1 MKRSPESKWASCAPI
16 DLLPPPSPHA
26 RWAALRAVC
35 LPPLGCGFY
44 TDEILSALEERSV
57 NYIIAAKAY
66 SNLKN
71 EVYGMKDWVEVCPGI
86 AVKEWRHQHAN
97 PKAKARRHIVVRK
110 QTSRR
115 PQAAGKLLFEDQP
128 DYRFSLYVTNL
139 DLPLDQIWNI
149 YNSRADCEPSAA
161 R

>member
-16 DLLPPPSPHA
+16 DSLPPPSPLA
-26 RWAALRAVC
+26 LRAALRAVC

-71 EVYGMKDWVEVCPGI
+71 
-86 AVKEWRHQHAN
+86 
-97 PKAKARRHIVVRK
+97 
-110 QTSRR
+110 
-115 PQAAGKLLFEDQP
+115 
-128 DYRFSLYVTNL
+128 
-139 DLPLDQIWNI
+139 
-149 YNSRADCEPSAA
+149 
-161 R
+161 